1 MSEADR
7 WEPYRPPSPLAGA
20 APGMAEDSEERL
32 WQRWIDAHDEAARG
46 ALVLRYASYAKALAG
61 KLFARRI
68 GSEIAFDDYE
78 QFAMVGLLQAVDAY
92 RLGRGAT
99 FKTFATL
106 RIRGAILSGL
116 RHLSERQEQLAW
128 RRRIV
133 RERAAA
139 LAPEQ
144 FSPGASPNLLGELL
158 TVAAGLALGVL
169 LEDSGM
175 LRQESDSLPGNA
187 YAETELRQL
196 RLQVRPLLDRLTERE
211 REVVRLHY
219 MESRSFD
226 EIATTLNLSKGRIS
240 QLHRQALARLRSMMD
255 KAHKHDP
262 VYL

>member
-1 MSEADR
+1 MPEADS
-7 WEPYRPPSPLAGA
+7 WEPYRPPSPSPGA
-20 APGMAEDSEERL
+20 VPAIAEDGEETL
-32 WQRWIDAHDEAARG
+32 WQRWIDEHDEAARG
-46 ALVLRYASYAKALAG
+46 VLVNRYAGYAKALAG
-61 KLFARRI
+61 RLFARRMQ
-68 GSEIAFDDYE
+68 SEFAFDEYE
-78 QFAMVGLLQAVDAY
+78 QFAMVGLLEAVDSY
-92 RLGRGAT
+92 RLGRGAK
-99 FKTFATL
+99 FKTYATL

-128 RRRIV
+128 RRRV
-133 RERAAA
+133 MRERAAA

-144 FSPGASPNLLGELL
+144 FSQGASPNLLGELL

-169 LEDSGM
+169 LEGSGM
-175 LRQESDSLPGNA
+175 LRHEQDSLPGNA
-187 YAETELRQL
+187 YAEIELRQL
-196 RLQVRPLLDRLTERE
+196 RQQVRPLLDRLTERE

-240 QLHRQALARLRSMMD
+240 QLHRQALARLRTMMD